1 MRFDVQTEACGR
13 NEYNAQLRSDT
24 LPADEVDFSNEDTS
38 DEECDNEETDQ
49 DSEESD
55 AETNHNAAVTS
66 GSELEF

>member
-38 DEECDNEETDQ
+38 DEECDNEDTDQ
-49 DSEESD
+49 DSEETD
-55 AETNHNAAVTS
+55 AETNHDAAVTS
-66 GSELEF
+66 GSDVEF